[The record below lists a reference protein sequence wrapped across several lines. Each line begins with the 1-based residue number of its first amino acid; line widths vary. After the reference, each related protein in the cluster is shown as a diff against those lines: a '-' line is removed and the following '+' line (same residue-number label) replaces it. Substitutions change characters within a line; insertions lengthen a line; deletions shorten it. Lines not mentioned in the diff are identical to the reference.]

1 MGRILKG
8 YWDCDYCNAR
18 KIGGDI
24 RVCPNCG
31 KPRGENTKFYMDN
44 SSTYVNEKV
53 EGAVSRQPD
62 WLCGYCNNLNPDR
75 AKECLSCGA
84 VRNNQDL
91 NYFQNREKKA
101 TRTQVNH
108 GTNDRVM
115 KTKPTGKDYFIT
127 ILILFG
133 IIGFIINGLI
143 KLSAPKYIEV
153 AVKSVSWER
162 VISIED
168 YKTVEESGWSLPSN
182 ARLQNSNTEIRTYNK
197 VFDHYETRTRQ
208 ISEQVL
214 DHYETRVTGTRDL
227 GNGYFE
233 EITTQVPIYR
243 TEYRTETYQEP
254 VYRNEPVYDTKYYYE
269 IEKWVV
275 TRSVK
280 TSGNDKE
287 ATWGDVVLVGKE
299 REKNRQEK
307 YAIVLEDENGKGYKM
322 NFDYDKWKDFEIGQT
337 FKARISYQGIEELID
352 ESAESTAVES
362 VK

>member
-1 MGRILKG
+1 M
-8 YWDCDYCNAR
+8 
-18 KIGGDI
+18 
-24 RVCPNCG
+24 
-31 KPRGENTKFYMDN
+31 
-44 SSTYVNEKV
+44 
-53 EGAVSRQPD
+53 
-62 WLCGYCNNLNPDR
+62 
-75 AKECLSCGA
+75 
-84 VRNNQDL
+84 
-91 NYFQNREKKA
+91 
-101 TRTQVNH
+101 
-108 GTNDRVM
+108 
-115 KTKPTGKDYFIT
+115 
-127 ILILFG
+127 
-133 IIGFIINGLI
+133 
-143 KLSAPKYIEV
+143 
-153 AVKSVSWER
+153 ER

-299 REKNRQEK
+299 RRKIDKKNM
-307 YAIVLEDENGKGYKM
+307 L
-322 NFDYDKWKDFEIGQT
+322 
-337 FKARISYQGIEELID
+337 S
-352 ESAESTAVES
+352 S
-362 VK
+362 